1 MDNIKLFERKILSR
15 YYIDY
20 EKFKEIAEDKRISY
34 DKPRYLRRRSV
45 WKLNKILEKEK

>member
-1 MDNIKLFERKILSR
+1 MDKLHPLEKEILSR

-34 DKPRYLRRRSV
+34 DKARYLRRRSV